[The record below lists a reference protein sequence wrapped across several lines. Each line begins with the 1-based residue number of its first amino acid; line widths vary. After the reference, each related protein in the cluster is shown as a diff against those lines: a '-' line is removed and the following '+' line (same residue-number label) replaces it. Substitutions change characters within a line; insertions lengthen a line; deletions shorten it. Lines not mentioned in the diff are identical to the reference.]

1 MKRNDAYHLRNKTKG
16 TEIII
21 IKKKQ
26 LKWKAARETAREYKN
41 YHIHILTQFIPLISN
56 IVQFFVELVS
66 KAPSGIRVCGRP
78 CENKNIQNVWNVL
91 YEHMLCRDNIELCF
105 VS

>member
-21 IKKKQ
+21 IKKKKKHNSNERQ
-26 LKWKAARETAREYKN
+26 RERIKTTT
-41 YHIHILTQFIPLISN
+41 HILTQFIPLISN

-66 KAPSGIRVCGRP
+66 KAPSGISVCGRP
-78 CENKNIQNVWNVL
+78 CENKNIQNV
-91 YEHMLCRDNIELCF
+91 
-105 VS
+105 